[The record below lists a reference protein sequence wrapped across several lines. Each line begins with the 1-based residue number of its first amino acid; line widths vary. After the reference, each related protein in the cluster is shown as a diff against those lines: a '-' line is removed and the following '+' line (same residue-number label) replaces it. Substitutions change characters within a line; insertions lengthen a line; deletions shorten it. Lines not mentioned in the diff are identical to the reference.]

1 MSTAWG
7 IVASLIPT
15 TIDLPCARICSC
27 VHRVSVVFGGRSLNP
42 PAFVAGIVSKHPWKC
57 GNPVRIGDGSA
68 TVSGHKPPGRKTATG
83 PKGLGRRGRGIRP
96 GVRISRQGC
105 SSRSGSTRILT
116 GFAAQR
122 RMRPAGH
129 AVRALVRECHAPSFS
144 VGRGGRRIVFFGA
157 VHSAP
162 DAAPF
167 ALVPVSRPTALPP
180 ETSGGL
186 PLDRDPS

>member
-1 MSTAWG
+1 MSTAGG
-7 IVASLIPT
+7 IAASLIPT
-15 TIDLPCARICSC
+15 TTDLPNAPICLCAC
-27 VHRVSVVFGGRSLNP
+27 VHRVSVVFGGRSLSP
-42 PAFVAGIVSKHPWKC
+42 PASVAGIVSKHPWKC

-105 SSRSGSTRILT
+105 SSRSGSTRILA

-157 VHSAP
+157 VLRLPTLRPSP
-162 DAAPF
+162 WSRSLDPPPF
-167 ALVPVSRPTALPP
+167 RPKQR
-180 ETSGGL
+180 EVC
-186 PLDRDPS
+186 R